1 MNYPAKIILFGEY
14 GVLLGAKALA
24 MPYSKFSGQII
35 LKPAHNT
42 NTDELL
48 ASSHTSLKKLYQYFR
63 SNAINFQHLNL
74 DLFEIELTQGVLFQ
88 STIPNGS
95 GLGSSGVVSAAIY
108 GRYLFEGSETADLM
122 VIKQRLS
129 AIESCFH
136 QVSSGIDPLISWI
149 NKPILIDAQNTII
162 REIDL
167 TAFFKT
173 YTLFLINSNKQG
185 ETGVLVANFMTK
197 FNQADF
203 KEQIE
208 NNYIPIINQTI
219 ESLLA
224 NDFSTFEAS
233 LTEYSSFQRSQFD
246 WLIAEQYLEHFEY
259 GISTGE
265 FQLKICGSGGGG
277 FLLGIAKDR
286 IIAENYFKLNHL
298 DYIVVN

>member
-35 LKPAHNT
+35 LKPALNS
-42 NTDELL
+42 NIDELL

-63 SNAINFQHLNL
+63 SNAINFQYLNL
-74 DLFEIELTQGVLFQ
+74 DLFESELTQGVLFQ

-95 GLGSSGVVSAAIY
+95 GLGSSGAVSAAIY

-224 NDFSTFEAS
+224 NDFSTFETS
-233 LTEYSSFQRSQFD
+233 LTEYSSFQYSQMD

-259 GISTGE
+259 GISSGD

-277 FLLGIAKDR
+277 FLIGIAKNQT
-286 IIAENYFKLNHL
+286 IAENYFKLNHL
-298 DYIVVN
+298 DYTIVN

>member
-24 MPYSKFSGQII
+24 MPYLKFSGQII
-35 LKPAHNT
+35 LKSALDSN
-42 NTDELL
+42 NDELSN
-48 ASSHTSLKKLYQYFR
+48 SSHASLNKLYQYFR
-63 SNAINFQHLNL
+63 SNVTDFQYLNL
-74 DLFEIELTQGVLFQ
+74 DLFESELSQGVLFQ

-95 GLGSSGVVSAAIY
+95 GLGSSGAVSAAIY

-149 NKPILIDAQNTII
+149 NKPILIDTPNAIV

-167 TAFFKT
+167 STFFKT

-185 ETGVLVANFMTK
+185 ETGLLVANFMSK
-197 FNQADF
+197 LNQSDF

-208 NNYIPIINQTI
+208 NNYITIINQTI

-224 NDFSTFEAS
+224 NDFSTFETS
-233 LTEYSSFQRSQFD
+233 MTEYSSFQRDQLN
-246 WLIAEQYLEHFEY
+246 WLIADQYLEHFEY
-259 GISTGE
+259 GISSGD

-277 FLLGIAKDR
+277 FLLGIAKNR
-286 IIAENYFKLNHL
+286 ILAENYFKSNCL
-298 DYIVVN
+298 DYTIVY

>member
-42 NTDELL
+42 NIDELL
-48 ASSHTSLKKLYQYFR
+48 ASSHASLKKLYQYFR
-63 SNAINFQHLNL
+63 SNAINFQYLNL
-74 DLFEIELTQGVLFQ
+74 DLFESELSQGVLFQ

-95 GLGSSGVVSAAIY
+95 GLGSSGAVSAAIY

-149 NKPILIDAQNTII
+149 NKPILIDTQNTII

-185 ETGVLVANFMTK
+185 ETGLLVANFMNK
-197 FNQADF
+197 LNQAEF

-208 NNYIPIINQTI
+208 NNYIPIINRTI

-224 NDFSTFEAS
+224 NDFSTFETS
-233 LTEYSSFQRSQFD
+233 LTEYSSFQHSQMD

-259 GISTGE
+259 GISSGD

-277 FLLGIAKDR
+277 FLIGIAKNQTV
-286 IIAENYFKLNHL
+286 AENYFKLNHL
-298 DYIVVN
+298 DYTIVN